1 MLTPMDIHNKEFK
14 RGFRGYSEEDVDSFM
29 DELAS
34 DYENV
39 YREYCELKEKAEKM
53 QDKLAQYEK
62 MESTMNSTLML
73 AQQTAENVKVAARKE
88 ADLILQEAE
97 AKKRQMLDST
107 TMNMQTTQQNMDKM
121 KTQINSFK
129 AKVRLILEGQLR
141 LLDDMQF
148 DGEAE
153 VSTPVQEPV
162 VVKEPVQ
169 EPMQESVQ
177 DADQSPAEE
186 K

>member
-1 MLTPMDIHNKEFK
+1 
-14 RGFRGYSEEDVDSFM
+14 
-29 DELAS
+29 
-34 DYENV
+34 
-39 YREYCELKEKAEKM
+39 
-53 QDKLAQYEK
+53 
-62 MESTMNSTLML
+62 MNSTLML

-141 LLDDMQF
+141 LLDDMQL

-153 VSTPVQEPV
+153 VSTPAQEPV
-162 VVKEPVQ
+162 AVKEPVKESVQ
-169 EPMQESVQ
+169 EPVQ
-177 DADQSPAEE
+177 DADQSLAEE